1 MGEDPPG
8 VYLQGRRGAKG
19 GTADAITRARLVIV
33 TDIWP
38 ERRTG
43 GYGHLLDSRV
53 FGGKTGEKVARL
65 RDFHRKHLPK
75 SSSCPR
81 QFVS

>member
-38 ERRTG
+38 KRGTG
-43 GYGHLLDSRV
+43 GYGHLLV
-53 FGGKTGEKVARL
+53 HCENI
-65 RDFHRKHLPK
+65 
-75 SSSCPR
+75 
-81 QFVS
+81 